1 MVEQVT
7 MRFILHNLK
16 NRVESVT
23 TAAYSRFLK
32 NQFLANPTNRA
43 HCMVKINNKETELIS
58 GRNVIRVPS
67 VLLAKAIDKHNE
79 FINHKKKER
88 RKKVRIL

>member
-1 MVEQVT
+1 
-7 MRFILHNLK
+7 
-16 NRVESVT
+16 
-23 TAAYSRFLK
+23 
-32 NQFLANPTNRA
+32 
-43 HCMVKINNKETELIS
+43 MVKINNKETELIS